1 MKTNITQENLLQFI
15 YGEVSP
21 DMHLTIMDELTINE
35 SLKKEYD
42 LLREGISLLN
52 TINESPSKTSVR
64 ILMEESS
71 QSSSLE
77 GIV

>member
-21 DMHLTIMDELTINE
+21 DMHLTIMDALSINE
-35 SLKKEYD
+35 NLKKEYD
-42 LLREGISLLN
+42 LLREDISLLD

-77 GIV
+77 GIS